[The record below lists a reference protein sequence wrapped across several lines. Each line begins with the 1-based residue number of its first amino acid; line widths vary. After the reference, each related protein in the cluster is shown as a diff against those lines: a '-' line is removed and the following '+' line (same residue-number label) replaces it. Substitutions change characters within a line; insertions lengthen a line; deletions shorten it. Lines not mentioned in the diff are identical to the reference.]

1 MRSVR
6 TMIFTAL
13 ASSMAMAASV
23 PPGSGLSEEEA
34 KQGIQDLGGEI
45 KAARLF
51 GLLEDD
57 AARDLY
63 FEILEFQYGEGKG
76 DAEEDEGKDE
86 QEEDDKGRGGM
97 TFARFLVPD
106 GGDFTTLFRP
116 EFVSR
121 DIEPLAAVVGDDAG
135 LVAVIESLLEDYEQE
150 FEIRS
155 AAFQES
161 LDVARSGYEFALIE
175 ESLSLIPEIPLTR
188 AEIDRRVDIW
198 NAESGL
204 GRRDPGMVADWA
216 ERKITALQSRV
227 GRLRDVVAALTA
239 KIEANGGA
247 PSARE
252 LLAMMAALR
261 QARIELRQVL
271 EVNLQSVVP
280 DAMTSDIQ
288 AALDRIRLEHGR
300 IDARF
305 GGAEIDLERAV
316 LQSELPRE
324 TEASVLEQLVAAN
337 ALIADLVDARTAA
350 RVEREAKAAQLLAA
364 EVEGDEARLS
374 QRSRAVM
381 TAADREIA
389 SGLAVRDAILGQM
402 MQIHDTLVEVDPGLG
417 AGFLKIARRDGF
429 PDQMRRRWCE
439 RALEAAMRIP
449 ELAEVTLEAI
459 LELQAYVDERLE
471 SLQAQAIEDRIVLE
485 PRLGRA
491 MVDGLEDDFASAKDM
506 GDKTWREPGF
516 EQFDRLDDEIGRR
529 LLAILGSE
537 LVNSLPPHES
547 LGTLRPEKKWEG
559 KGDAKEDAKSRS
571 DGKARGS
578 KRTGGDAK
586 GGRDSGGK

>member
-1 MRSVR
+1 MRSVG

-13 ASSMAMAASV
+13 ASSIAMAASA

-76 DAEEDEGKDE
+76 DAKEDEGEDE
-86 QEEDDKGRGGM
+86 QEEDGKGRGGM

-121 DIEPLAAVVGDDAG
+121 DIAPLAAVVGDDAG

-175 ESLSLIPEIPLTR
+175 QSLGLIPEIPLTR
-188 AEIDRRVDIW
+188 AEIDRRVDVW

-227 GRLRDVVAALTA
+227 GRLREVVAALTA
-239 KIEANGGA
+239 KIEADGGA

-271 EVNLQSVVP
+271 EANLQSVVP
-280 DAMTSDIQ
+280 DAMASDIQ

-316 LQSELPRE
+316 LRSELPKE
-324 TEASVLEQLVAAN
+324 TEASVLEELVAAN
-337 ALIADLVDARTAA
+337 ALIADLGDARTAA

-402 MQIHDTLVEVDPGLG
+402 MQIHETLVEVDPSLA
-417 AGFLKIARRDGF
+417 AGFLEIARRDGF

-449 ELAEVTLEAI
+449 ELTEVTLEAI
-459 LELQAYVDERLE
+459 LELQVYVDERLE

-537 LVNSLPPHES
+537 LVTSLPQHES
-547 LGTLRPEKKWEG
+547 LGTLRPENKSEG
-559 KGDAKEDAKSRS
+559 KGDAKGDTKSRS

-578 KRTGGDAK
+578 KRTGGGAK
-586 GGRDSGGK
+586 GGRNSGGK

>member
-1 MRSVR
+1 MRTVS

-23 PPGSGLSEEEA
+23 PPGMSLSEEQT
-34 KQGIQDLGGEI
+34 KQSMQELGGEI
-45 KAARLF
+45 KAATLF
-51 GLLEDD
+51 GLLDD
-57 AARDLY
+57 EAARDLY
-63 FEILEFQYGEGKG
+63 FEIIEFQYGEGKG
-76 DAEEDEGKDE
+76 DDKEDEGENDG
-86 QEEDDKGRGGM
+86 EDDKRRGGM

-121 DIEPLAAVVGDDAG
+121 DIEPLTEVVGDDPG
-135 LVAVIESLLEDYEQE
+135 LIAVIESLLEDYEQE

-155 AAFQES
+155 RAFQES
-161 LDVARSGYEFALIE
+161 LDVARAGYEFALIDQ
-175 ESLSLIPEIPLTR
+175 SLSLIPEIPLTR
-188 AEIDRRVDIW
+188 AEIDRRVEAW

-204 GRRDPGMVADWA
+204 GRRDPAKVADWA
-216 ERKITALQSRV
+216 EQKITALQSRV
-227 GRLRDVVAALTA
+227 GRLREAVAALTA
-239 KIEANGGA
+239 RIEADGGA

-280 DAMTSDIQ
+280 DAMASDIQ

-305 GGAEIDLERAV
+305 GGADIDLERAV
-316 LQSELPRE
+316 LRSELPAE
-324 TEASVLEQLVAAN
+324 TEASVLEELVAAN

-364 EVEGDEARLS
+364 EVEGDESRLS

-402 MQIHDTLVEVDPGLG
+402 MQIHETLVEVDPTLA
-417 AGFLKIARRDGF
+417 AGFLEITRRDGF

-439 RALEAAMRIP
+439 RAIEAAMQIP
-449 ELAEVTLEAI
+449 ELADAMLEAI
-459 LELQAYVDERLE
+459 LELQSYVDQRLE
-471 SLQAQAIEDRIVLE
+471 PLQAQAIADRIVLE

-516 EQFDRLDDEIGRR
+516 EQFDQLDDEIGRR

-537 LVNSLPPHES
+537 LVNSLPRHES
-547 LGTLRPEKKWEG
+547 LGTLRPEKKSEG
-559 KGDAKEDAKSRS
+559 KGDAKGDTKSRS
-571 DGKARGS
+571 NGKARDS
-578 KRTGGDAK
+578 KRTGGGAK
-586 GGRDSGGK
+586 GGRDAGGK

>member
-1 MRSVR
+1 MRSVG

-13 ASSMAMAASV
+13 ASSIAMAASA

-76 DAEEDEGKDE
+76 DAKEDEGEDE
-86 QEEDDKGRGGM
+86 QEEDGKGRGGM

-121 DIEPLAAVVGDDAG
+121 DIAPLAAVVGDDAG

-175 ESLSLIPEIPLTR
+175 QSLGLIPEIPLTR
-188 AEIDRRVDIW
+188 AEIDRRVDVW

-227 GRLRDVVAALTA
+227 GRLREVVAALTA
-239 KIEANGGA
+239 KIEADGGA

-271 EVNLQSVVP
+271 EANLQSVVP
-280 DAMTSDIQ
+280 DAMASDIQ

-316 LQSELPRE
+316 LRSELPKE
-324 TEASVLEQLVAAN
+324 TEASVLEELVAAN

-402 MQIHDTLVEVDPGLG
+402 MQIHETLVEVDPSLA
-417 AGFLKIARRDGF
+417 AGFLEIARRDGF

-449 ELAEVTLEAI
+449 ELTEVTLEAI
-459 LELQAYVDERLE
+459 LELQVYVDERLE

-537 LVNSLPPHES
+537 LVTSLPQHES
-547 LGTLRPEKKWEG
+547 LGTLRPENKSEG
-559 KGDAKEDAKSRS
+559 KGDAKGDTKSRS

-578 KRTGGDAK
+578 KRTGGGAK
-586 GGRDSGGK
+586 GGRNSGGK